1 MIVETTVNIHR
12 DILTILDRAVRVTGK
27 SRNLIIKHLM
37 QKMLRINQNMLQS
50 CSRIKYQDRDIQENW
65 HKVHIALNEYEY
77 EYCLDMRKFYKRSV
91 SFILADAVR
100 RYLSELLSTLLDK
113 NDTTDNY
120 RYRNYIFI
128 KKTLDG
134 AIYWQIYWGVP
145 HKLSGLLM
153 M

>member
-77 EYCLDMRKFYKRSV
+77 EYCLDLRKLYKM
-91 SFILADAVR
+91 SFSRIIACAVR
-100 RYLSELLSTLLDK
+100 KYIDIILRQLFDRN
-113 NDTTDNY
+113 NDTDNY
-120 RYRNYIFI
+120 RYINYLLI
-128 KKTLDG
+128 KKSICGVTC
-134 AIYWQIYWGVP
+134 WQIYWGIP
-145 HKLSGLLM
+145 WKLPVL
-153 M
+153 